1 MWRKDVDPATGDEVV
16 SRVGWWGND
25 YDLLSNNCCFL
36 TDHLL
41 KILVNKPLPVRA
53 EPPSLLNL
61 SSWKENKERRSFA
74 KTGSGHTCDKLRK
87 TTFPFLFLQGW
98 IFSLAKIG
106 DGLAHGV
113 HFLHDAAAEGV
124 HKAIAAVEHTIGG
137 YPQGVEPAKKKGCLS
152 CCGGRPEPEPAPE
165 PAPEPDTGV

>member
-41 KILVNKPLPVRA
+41 KILVGKPLPVRA

-61 SSWKENKERRSFA
+61 SLWKENTERRSFA
-74 KTGSGHTCDKLRK
+74 KTGSGQVEKDDVSVSVSAGMDLLPREDRRWLGAWCA
-87 TTFPFLFLQGW
+87 LF
-98 IFSLAKIG
+98 A
-106 DGLAHGV
+106 
-113 HFLHDAAAEGV
+113 
-124 HKAIAAVEHTIGG
+124 
-137 YPQGVEPAKKKGCLS
+137 
-152 CCGGRPEPEPAPE
+152 
-165 PAPEPDTGV
+165 